1 MAEVVL
7 YRFQPD
13 AMEKEMLDRLLIG
26 RNRRGPSQENDKRNR
41 RCCEESN
48 TEILFIGGF
57 ERRRE
62 NPFHHSTIP

>member
-26 RNRRGPSQENDKRNR
+26 RNRR
-41 RCCEESN
+41 CCEESN

-57 ERRRE
+57 ERCRK
-62 NPFHHSTIP
+62 NPFHHSAIP

>member
-13 AMEKEMLDRLLIG
+13 AMDKEMLDRLLIG
-26 RNRRGPSQENDKRNR
+26 RNRRDLLKKMTRENR

-48 TEILFIGGF
+48 AEILFIGEF

-62 NPFHHSTIP
+62 KPFHHSTIP